1 MINMERPK
9 DNQHISFKDKKGN
22 EHEGIF
28 IEDENMFFIGFE
40 ETGDFLYF
48 AEVVSWKPLED

>member
-1 MINMERPK
+1 MERPK